1 VLTATTTEYRIA
13 KSQQIPLGVSISAKI
28 IISFLIEF
36 GKIAKFDNNNYY
48 GTLISSLRSLI
59 NAID

>member
-1 VLTATTTEYRIA
+1 VLTATDYRIHVA
-13 KSQQIPLGVSISAKI
+13 KSQHIPLDVSVTAK
-28 IISFLIEF
+28 ISFLIEF